1 MRGLPGE
8 LLRFFAV
15 GAETLW
21 EVATIFEGY
30 LPTRKDRPSKH
41 NRRKRR

>member
-1 MRGLPGE
+1 MRGLLGE
-8 LLRFFAV
+8 LLRFFAA
-15 GAETLW
+15 GAEALW

-30 LPTRKDRPSKH
+30 PPTRKDRSSKH